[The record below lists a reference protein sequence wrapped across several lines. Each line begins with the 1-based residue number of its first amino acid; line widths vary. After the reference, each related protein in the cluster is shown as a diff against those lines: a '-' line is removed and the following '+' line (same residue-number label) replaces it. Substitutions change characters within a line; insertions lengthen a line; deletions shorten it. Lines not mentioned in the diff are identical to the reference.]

1 MSWRRFAAPIVL
13 AAATLTAACS
23 DGTPAF
29 CTPLA
34 DVADLDGLA
43 DAIERGDLDVATNEA
58 QRLVDLAEDA
68 PAEIR
73 ADLTAIGAAV
83 VDLVELVGEE
93 QRAAD
98 LTAGDLTRRREQLN
112 AELSRMDERSD
123 RVIRWARR
131 ECGLDL
137 TRPTD

>member
-1 MSWRRFAAPIVL
+1 MLLRRII
-13 AAATLTAACS
+13 ATALVVALSTAACS

-34 DVADLDGLA
+34 EIAGLDELSA
-43 DAIERGDLDVATNEA
+43 AIERGDLDVATNEA
-58 QRLVDLAEDA
+58 RRLVDLADEA
-68 PAEIR
+68 PPELR
-73 ADLTAIGAAV
+73 ADLSAIARAV
-83 VDLVELVGEE
+83 VELVELVGEE

-123 RVIRWARR
+123 RVSRWARR
-131 ECGLDL
+131 ECGLELDL
-137 TRPTD
+137 PQG

>member
-1 MSWRRFAAPIVL
+1 MVL
-13 AAATLTAACS
+13 AAVTSSCS

-34 DVADLDGLA
+34 EVADLGELS

-58 QRLVDLAEDA
+58 RRLVDLAEDA
-68 PAEIR
+68 PPEIR

-112 AELSRMDERSD
+112 SELSRMDERSD
-123 RVIRWARR
+123 RVTRWARR
-131 ECGLDL
+131 ECGLEL
-137 TRPTD
+137 NRPQG